1 MRVLAR
7 GNDER
12 LRAFDT
18 FLLSLGNGAVDPVS
32 GSTDFV
38 PLPPEMCIEIDNSS
52 DARTKQSCTDLIDWV
67 FPRLADRYMDREW
80 LAERAIFA
88 PKNNAVDMIN
98 EVCMEMIPGEYETL
112 GSADSV
118 VHEEQAGLFAPEF
131 LHTLRAPGMPAHDL
145 RLKKGAILILLRNLN
160 KRGGL
165 CNGTRL
171 IFEGMTGNFVM
182 RCKIVS
188 GEHAGNDVLIPRILT
203 QPSEYRNQPCEW
215 RRLQF
220 PVRVAFGITINKG
233 QGQSLQHAG
242 VWLEEPVFTHG
253 QLYVAASRVGH
264 PDSIRFAIRPTEG
277 MPPNATRNVV
287 YHEVLS

>member
-12 LRAFDT
+12 LLAFDA
-18 FLLSLGNGAVDPVS
+18 FQLSLGNGTLGPVGDS
-32 GSTDFV
+32 DDFV
-38 PLPPEMCIEIDNSS
+38 LLPPEMCVQIDGYNNDSIK
-52 DARTKQSCTDLIDWV
+52 RSCTELIDWV
-67 FPRLADRYMDREW
+67 FPGLAHRYTDRAW
-80 LAERAIFA
+80 LSERAIFA
-88 PKNNAVDMIN
+88 PKNSAVDLIN
-98 EVCMEMIPGEYETL
+98 EVCMDMLPGQHQL
-112 GSADSV
+112 LSSADNV
-118 VHEEQAGLFAPEF
+118 VNEEQAGLFTPEF
-131 LHTLRAPGMPAHDL
+131 LNTLTAPGMPSHDL
-145 RLKKGAILILLRNLN
+145 RIKKGAILILLRNLN

-182 RCKIVS
+182 RCTIVS
-188 GEHAGNDVLIPRILT
+188 GEHAGQQVLIPRILT
-203 QPSEYRNQPCEW
+203 QPSDYRNQPCEW

-264 PDSIRFAIRPTEG
+264 PDSIRFAIRQAEG